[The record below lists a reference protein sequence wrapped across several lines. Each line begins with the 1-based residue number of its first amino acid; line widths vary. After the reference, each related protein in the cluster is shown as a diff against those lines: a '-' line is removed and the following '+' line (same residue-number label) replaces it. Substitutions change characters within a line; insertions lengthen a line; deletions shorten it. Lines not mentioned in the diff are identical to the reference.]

1 MNGQISSIV
10 RPCQT
15 VNLDDLDDLNFLG
28 WHYEPFSFKFCPLSL
43 KLVWVTAETSVRY
56 SLNILEECI

>member
-28 WHYEPFSFKFCPLSL
+28 WHYEPFS
-43 KLVWVTAETSVRY
+43 
-56 SLNILEECI
+56 LNCVP